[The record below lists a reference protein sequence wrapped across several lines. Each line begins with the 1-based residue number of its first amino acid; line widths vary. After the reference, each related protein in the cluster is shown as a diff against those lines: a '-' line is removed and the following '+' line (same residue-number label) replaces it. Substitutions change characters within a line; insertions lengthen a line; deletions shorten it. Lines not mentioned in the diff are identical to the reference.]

1 MSAIGRLASVK
12 ALLRPYPHRKLL
24 QKDFFYICTNAY
36 HQRFNLVFGDAA
48 SHVKGQS
55 SHALLHGLVGVA
67 LVRR

>member
-1 MSAIGRLASVK
+1 MSAVGRLASANV
-12 ALLRPYPHRKLL
+12 LLSPYPHRKFL
-24 QKDFFYICTNAY
+24 QKDFFRSLKNNAY
-36 HQRFNLVFGDAA
+36 QRSNLVFCDAA